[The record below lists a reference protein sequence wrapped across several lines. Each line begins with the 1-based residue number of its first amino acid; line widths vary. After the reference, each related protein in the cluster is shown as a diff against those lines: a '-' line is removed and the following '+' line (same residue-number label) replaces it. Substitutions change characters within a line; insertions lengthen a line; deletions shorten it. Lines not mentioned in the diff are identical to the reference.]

1 MVKLISFDEASRKSL
16 ERGVNILADVVRV
29 TLGPKGRN
37 VILEKKFGAPEIVN
51 DGATIAKEIEL
62 SNPMENTGAQLL
74 KEVAEKTGD
83 VAGDGTTTACLL
95 AQAMI
100 LEGLKNVT
108 AGANPINLRRGME
121 RAVQYLVQKIGEISQ
136 PVSGAMITQVA
147 TVSAGNDPEIGEMI
161 GQAMAKV
168 GNDGVI
174 TVEESKSLVTE
185 LEVVEGMELDRGYL
199 SPYLV
204 TDQERMVTEYE
215 YARLLITDKKISSVA
230 DLVPILEKVSR
241 AGQPLLIIAEDVDG
255 EALATL
261 VVNKMRGVLNVCAIK
276 APSFGDRRKAM
287 LEDIAILTNGQ
298 LISEDIGLK
307 LDQVQLEMLGSA
319 RQVTVSKD
327 TTVIVAGQD
336 TQNHVQM
343 RVAQIRQQLA
353 ETDSDY
359 DKEKLQERIAKLA
372 GGVAVIKVGAATE
385 TELKDK
391 KLRIEDAL
399 HATRAA
405 VEEGIIPG
413 GGVTLVHLA
422 KQLPA
427 LAQSLTDPE
436 LQTGVD
442 IVTRALHYPLQ
453 QIATNSGVAGAI
465 VVEKVR
471 QLDLP
476 MGYNALTDTYED
488 MIAAGIIDP
497 AKVTRTALENA
508 ASVAGMFLTTEALV
522 VEKPEPKSAPTPG
535 AGGMGG
541 MPGMGGMGGMPGM
554 GGMGMM

>member
-1 MVKLISFDEASRKSL
+1 MVKLVSFDEAARQSL
-16 ERGVNILADVVRV
+16 ERGVNALADVVRV

-62 SNPMENTGAQLL
+62 SDPMENTGAQLL
-74 KEVAEKTGD
+74 KEVAEKTAD
-83 VAGDGTTTACLL
+83 VSGDGTTTACLL

-108 AGANPINLRRGME
+108 AGTNPINLRRGME
-121 RAVQYLVQKIGEISQ
+121 CAVHHLVHRIKEISQ
-136 PVSGAMITQVA
+136 PVSGAMVSQVA
-147 TVSAGNDPEIGEMI
+147 TISAGNDPDVGDMI

-174 TVEESKSLVTE
+174 TVEESKSLQTE
-185 LEVVEGMELDRGYL
+185 LEVVEGMEIDRGYI

-204 TDQERMVTEYE
+204 TDQENMVAEYE
-215 YARLLITDKKISSVA
+215 NVRLLITDKKISSIA
-230 DLVPILEKVSR
+230 DLIPILEKISR
-241 AGQPLLIIAEDVDG
+241 TGQPLLIIAEDVEG

-298 LISEDIGLK
+298 FVSEDIGLK
-307 LDQVQLEMLGSA
+307 LDQVQPQMLGTA
-319 RQVTVSKD
+319 RRVTVSKD
-327 TTVIVAGQD
+327 KTVIVAGQD
-336 TQNHVQM
+336 TQAQVRM

-353 ETDSDY
+353 ETDSEY

-413 GGVTLVHLA
+413 GGATLVHLA
-422 KQLPA
+422 KELPA
-427 LAQSLTDPE
+427 LAQSLDDPE
-436 LQTGVD
+436 MRTGVD
-442 IVTRALHYPLQ
+442 IVARALNYPLH
-453 QIATNSGVAGAI
+453 QIATNSGVTGAI

-476 MGYNALTDTYED
+476 MGYNAMTDSYED
-488 MIAAGIIDP
+488 LIQAGIIDP

-522 VEKPEPKSAPTPG
+522 VAKPEPKPAPAPG
-535 AGGMGG
+535 GG
-541 MPGMGGMGGMPGM
+541 GM

>member
-16 ERGVNILADVVRV
+16 EQGVNTLADVVRV

-136 PVSGAMITQVA
+136 PVSGTMVTQVA
-147 TVSAGNDPEIGEMI
+147 TVSAGNDPEVGDMI
-161 GQAMAKV
+161 GQAMRQV
-168 GNDGVI
+168 GKDGVI
-174 TVEESKSLVTE
+174 TVEESKSLQTE

-204 TDQERMVTEYE
+204 TDQERMVSEYD
-215 YARLLITDKKISSVA
+215 YARILVTDKKISSIA

-298 LISEDIGLK
+298 FISEDIGLK
-307 LDQVQLEMLGSA
+307 LDQVQLEMLGTA

-327 TTVIVAGQD
+327 KTVIVAAQD
-336 TQNHVQM
+336 THAQVQM
-343 RVAQIRQQLA
+343 RVTQIRQQLA
-353 ETDSDY
+353 ETDSEY

-385 TELKDK
+385 TELKEK

-413 GGVTLVHLA
+413 GGATLVHLA

-427 LAQSLTDPE
+427 LAQSLNDPE
-436 LQTGVD
+436 MQTGVD
-442 IVTRALHYPLQ
+442 IITRALHYPLQ
-453 QIATNSGVAGAI
+453 QIATNGGVAGAI

-488 MIAAGIIDP
+488 LIAAGIIDP

-522 VEKPEPKSAPTPG
+522 VEKPEPKPAPAPG
-535 AGGMGG
+535 AG
-541 MPGMGGMGGMPGM
+541 GMGGMGGMPGM

>member
-1 MVKLISFDEASRKSL
+1 MVKLICFDEASRKAL
-16 ERGVNILADVVRV
+16 ERGVNTLADAVRV

-108 AGANPINLRRGME
+108 AGANPISLRRGME
-121 RAVQYLVQKIGEISQ
+121 RAVHHLVERIGAISQ
-136 PVSGAMITQVA
+136 PVTGDMVTQVA
-147 TVSAGNDPEIGEMI
+147 TLSAGNDPEVGEMI

-168 GNDGVI
+168 GKDGVI
-174 TVEESKSLVTE
+174 TVEESKSLQTE
-185 LEVVEGMELDRGYL
+185 LEVVEGMEIDRGYL

-204 TDQERMVTEYE
+204 TDQERMVAEYE
-215 YARLLITDKKISSVA
+215 NVRLLITDRKISTIN

-241 AGQPLLIIAEDVDG
+241 AGQPLLIVAEDVEG

-298 LISEDIGLK
+298 FISEDIGLQ
-307 LDQVQLEMLGSA
+307 LDRVQVEMLGTA
-319 RQVTVSKD
+319 RRVTVSKD
-327 TTVIVAGQD
+327 KTVIVAGQD
-336 TQNHVQM
+336 TQTQVQN
-343 RVAQIRQQLA
+343 RIAQIRQQLA
-353 ETDSDY
+353 ETDSEY
-359 DKEKLQERIAKLA
+359 DREKLQERIAKLA

-413 GGVTLVHLA
+413 GGAALVHLA
-422 KQLPA
+422 KELLP
-427 LAQSLTDPE
+427 LAQTYDDLE
-436 LQTGVD
+436 MRTGVD
-442 IVTRALHYPLQ
+442 IVARALNYPLQ
-453 QIATNSGVAGAI
+453 QIATNSGVTGAI

-476 MGYNALTDTYED
+476 MGYNAVTDRYED
-488 MIAAGIIDP
+488 LIAAGIIDP

-508 ASVAGMFLTTEALV
+508 ASVASMFLTTEALV
-522 VEKPEPKSAPTPG
+522 VEKPEPKPAPAPG
-535 AGGMGG
+535 GGG
-541 MPGMGGMGGMPGM
+541 GM

>member
-1 MVKLISFDEASRKSL
+1 MVKLISFDEASRKAL
-16 ERGVNILADVVRV
+16 ERGVNTLADAVRV
-29 TLGPKGRN
+29 TLGPRGRN

-51 DGATIAKEIEL
+51 DGATIAKEIAL

-108 AGANPINLRRGME
+108 AGANPMSLRRGME
-121 RAVQYLVQKIGEISQ
+121 RAVQYLVQKIAEISQ
-136 PVSGAMITQVA
+136 PVSGSMITQVA
-147 TVSAGNDPEIGEMI
+147 TISAGNDPEVGDMI
-161 GQAMAKV
+161 GQAMSKV
-168 GNDGVI
+168 GKDGVI

-185 LEVVEGMELDRGYL
+185 LEVVEGMEIDRGYI

-204 TDQERMVTEYE
+204 TDQERMVAEYE
-215 YARLLITDKKISSVA
+215 YTRLLITDKKISSVA

-298 LISEDIGLK
+298 FISEDIGLK
-307 LDQVQLEMLGSA
+307 LDQVQLDMLGSA
-319 RQVTVSKD
+319 RRVTVSKD
-327 TTVIVAGQD
+327 KTVIVAGQD
-336 TQNHVQM
+336 TQTQVQQ
-343 RVAQIRQQLA
+343 RIAQIRQQLA
-353 ETDSDY
+353 ETDSEY
-359 DKEKLQERIAKLA
+359 DREKLQERIAKLA

-385 TELKDK
+385 TELKEK

-405 VEEGIIPG
+405 VDEGIIPG
-413 GGVTLVHLA
+413 GGATLVHLA
-422 KQLPA
+422 KQLA
-427 LAQSLTDPE
+427 TLAQSMSDPE
-436 LQTGVD
+436 MRTGVE
-442 IVTRALHYPLQ
+442 IVSRALSYPLQ
-453 QIATNSGVAGAI
+453 QIATNSGVTGAI

-471 QLDLP
+471 QMDLP

-488 MIAAGIIDP
+488 LIAAGIIDP

-522 VEKPEPKSAPTPG
+522 VEKPEPKPAPNPS

-541 MPGMGGMGGMPGM
+541 MM
-554 GGMGMM
+554 

>member
-16 ERGVNILADVVRV
+16 EQGVNTLADAVRV

-37 VILEKKFGAPEIVN
+37 VILEKKFGAPEIVK
-51 DGATIAKEIEL
+51 DGDTIAKEIEL

-100 LEGLKNVT
+100 VEGLKNVA

-121 RAVQYLVQKIGEISQ
+121 RAVQSLVQKIGEISQ
-136 PVSGAMITQVA
+136 PVSGTMVTQVA
-147 TVSAGNDPEIGEMI
+147 TVSAGNDPVVGDMI

-168 GNDGVI
+168 GKDGVI
-174 TVEESKSLVTE
+174 TVEESKSLQTE

-204 TDQERMVTEYE
+204 TDQERMVAEYDH
-215 YARLLITDKKISSVA
+215 ARILVTDKKISSVA

-276 APSFGDRRKAM
+276 APSFGDRRKAI

-298 LISEDIGLK
+298 FISEDIGLK

-319 RQVTVSKD
+319 RQVKVSKD
-327 TTVIVAGQD
+327 KTVIVAAQD
-336 TQNHVQM
+336 THAQVQT
-343 RVAQIRQQLA
+343 RIAQIRQQLA
-353 ETDSDY
+353 ETDSEY

-385 TELKDK
+385 TELKEK

-413 GGVTLVHLA
+413 GGATLVHLA

-427 LAQSLTDPE
+427 LAQSLPDPDM
-436 LQTGVD
+436 QTGVD
-442 IVTRALHYPLQ
+442 IITRALHYPLQ
-453 QIATNSGVAGAI
+453 QIATNAGVAGAI

-488 MIAAGIIDP
+488 LIAAGIIDP

-522 VEKPEPKSAPTPG
+522 VEKPEPKPAPAPG
-535 AGGMGG
+535 AGGKGG
-541 MPGMGGMGGMPGM
+541 MD
-554 GGMGMM
+554 GMGMM

>member
-1 MVKLISFDEASRKSL
+1 MVKLISFDEASRKAL
-16 ERGVNILADVVRV
+16 ERGVNTLADAVRV
-29 TLGPKGRN
+29 TLGPRGRN

-108 AGANPINLRRGME
+108 AGANPISLRRGME
-121 RAVQYLVQKIGEISQ
+121 RAVQYLVQKIAEISQ
-136 PVSGAMITQVA
+136 PVSGSMITQVA
-147 TVSAGNDPEIGEMI
+147 TISAGNDPEVGDMI
-161 GQAMAKV
+161 GQAMSKV
-168 GNDGVI
+168 GKDGVI

-185 LEVVEGMELDRGYL
+185 LEVVEGMEIDRGYV

-204 TDQERMVTEYE
+204 TDQERMVAEYE
-215 YARLLITDKKISSVA
+215 YVRLLITDKKISSVA

-298 LISEDIGLK
+298 FISEDIGLK
-307 LDQVQLEMLGSA
+307 LDQVQLDMLGSA
-319 RQVTVSKD
+319 RRVTVSKD
-327 TTVIVAGQD
+327 KTVIVAGQD
-336 TQNHVQM
+336 TQTQVQQ
-343 RVAQIRQQLA
+343 RIAQIRQQLA
-353 ETDSDY
+353 ETDSEY
-359 DKEKLQERIAKLA
+359 DREKLQERIAKLA

-385 TELKDK
+385 TELKEK

-405 VEEGIIPG
+405 VDEGIIPG
-413 GGVTLVHLA
+413 GGATLVHLA
-422 KQLPA
+422 KQLA
-427 LAQSLTDPE
+427 TLAQSFGDPE
-436 LQTGVD
+436 MRTGVE
-442 IVTRALHYPLQ
+442 IVSRALSYPLQ
-453 QIATNSGVAGAI
+453 QIANNSGVTGAI

-471 QLDLP
+471 QMDLP

-488 MIAAGIIDP
+488 LIAAGIIDP

-522 VEKPEPKSAPTPG
+522 VEKPEPKPTPAPG

-541 MPGMGGMGGMPGM
+541 MM
-554 GGMGMM
+554 

>member
-1 MVKLISFDEASRKSL
+1 MVKLISFDEASRKAL
-16 ERGVNILADVVRV
+16 ERGVNTLADAVRV
-29 TLGPKGRN
+29 TLGPRGRN

-108 AGANPINLRRGME
+108 AGANPISLRRGME
-121 RAVQYLVQKIGEISQ
+121 RAVQYLVEKIAEISQ

-147 TVSAGNDPEIGEMI
+147 TISAGNDPEVGDMI

-185 LEVVEGMELDRGYL
+185 LEVVEGMELDRGYV

-204 TDQERMVTEYE
+204 TDQERMVAEYE
-215 YARLLITDKKISSVA
+215 YVRLLITDKKISSVA
-230 DLVPILEKVSR
+230 DIVPILEKVSR

-298 LISEDIGLK
+298 FISEDIGLK
-307 LDQVQLEMLGSA
+307 LDQVQLDMLGSA
-319 RQVTVSKD
+319 RRITVSKD
-327 TTVIVAGQD
+327 KTVIVAAQD
-336 TQNHVQM
+336 TQPQVQK
-343 RVAQIRQQLA
+343 RIAQIRQQLA
-353 ETDSDY
+353 ETDSEY
-359 DKEKLQERIAKLA
+359 DREKLQERIAKLA

-385 TELKDK
+385 TELKEK

-405 VEEGIIPG
+405 VDEGIIPG
-413 GGVTLVHLA
+413 GGTTLVHLA
-422 KQLPA
+422 KQLA
-427 LAQSLTDPE
+427 TLAQSMSDPE
-436 LQTGVD
+436 MRTGVD
-442 IVTRALHYPLQ
+442 IITRALSYPLQ
-453 QIATNSGVAGAI
+453 QIATNSGVTGAI

-488 MIAAGIIDP
+488 LIAAGIIDP

-522 VEKPEPKSAPTPG
+522 VEKPEPKPAPNPG

-541 MPGMGGMGGMPGM
+541 M
-554 GGMGMM
+554 GMM

>member
-1 MVKLISFDEASRKSL
+1 MVKLINFDEASRKCL
-16 ERGVNILADVVRV
+16 ERGVNAVADAVRV
-29 TLGPKGRN
+29 TLGPRGRN
-37 VILEKKFGAPEIVN
+37 VVLEKKFGAPEIVN

-74 KEVAEKTGD
+74 KEVAEKTAD

-108 AGANPINLRRGME
+108 AGTNPVNLRRGME
-121 RAVQYLVQKIGEISQ
+121 HAVHYLVQKIKEVSQ
-136 PVSGAMITQVA
+136 PVSGDMITQVA
-147 TVSAGNDPEIGEMI
+147 TLSAGNDATVGEMI

-168 GNDGVI
+168 GKDGVI
-174 TVEESKSLVTE
+174 TVEESKSLQTE
-185 LEVVEGMELDRGYL
+185 LEVVEGMEIDRGYI

-204 TDQERMVTEYE
+204 TDQERMVAEYE
-215 YARLLITDKKISSVA
+215 SVRLLITDKKISAVA
-230 DLVPILEKVSR
+230 DLVPILEKMSR
-241 AGQPLLIIAEDVDG
+241 VGQPLLIIAEDVEG

-298 LISEDIGLK
+298 FVSEDMGFK
-307 LDQVQLEMLGSA
+307 LDQVQLDMLGTA
-319 RQVTVSKD
+319 RRVTVSKD
-327 TTVIVAGQD
+327 KTVIVAGQD
-336 TQNHVQM
+336 TQTQVQ
-343 RVAQIRQQLA
+343 RRIAQIRQQLA
-353 ETDSDY
+353 ETDSEY

-413 GGVTLVHLA
+413 GGATLLHLS

-427 LAQSLTDPE
+427 LAQSLSDPE
-436 LQTGVD
+436 MQIGVD
-442 IVTRALHYPLQ
+442 IVARALAYPLK
-453 QIATNSGVAGAI
+453 QIATNSGATGAI

-471 QLDLP
+471 QMDLP

-488 MIAAGIIDP
+488 LIAAGIIDP

-508 ASVAGMFLTTEALV
+508 ASVASMFLTTEALV
-522 VEKPEPKSAPTPG
+522 VEKPEPKPAPKPG
-535 AGGMGG
+535 GGMDE
-541 MPGMGGMGGMPGM
+541 
-554 GGMGMM
+554 

>member
-1 MVKLISFDEASRKSL
+1 MVKLICFDEASRKAL
-16 ERGVNILADVVRV
+16 ERGVNTLADAVRV

-108 AGANPINLRRGME
+108 AGANPISLRRGME
-121 RAVQYLVQKIGEISQ
+121 RAVHHLVERIGAISQ
-136 PVSGAMITQVA
+136 PVTGDMVTQVA
-147 TVSAGNDPEIGEMI
+147 TLSAGNDPEVGEMI

-168 GNDGVI
+168 GKDGVI
-174 TVEESKSLVTE
+174 TVEESKSLQTE
-185 LEVVEGMELDRGYL
+185 LEVVEGMEIDRGYL

-204 TDQERMVTEYE
+204 TDQERMVAEYE
-215 YARLLITDKKISSVA
+215 NVRLLITDRKISTIN

-241 AGQPLLIIAEDVDG
+241 AGQPLLIVAEDVEG

-287 LEDIAILTNGQ
+287 LEDMAILTNGQ
-298 LISEDIGLK
+298 FISEDIGLQ
-307 LDQVQLEMLGSA
+307 LDRVQVEMLGTA
-319 RQVTVSKD
+319 RRVTVSKD
-327 TTVIVAGQD
+327 KTVIVAGQD
-336 TQNHVQM
+336 TQTQVQN
-343 RVAQIRQQLA
+343 RIAQIRQQLA
-353 ETDSDY
+353 ETDSEY
-359 DKEKLQERIAKLA
+359 DREKLQERIAKLA

-413 GGVTLVHLA
+413 GGAALVHLA
-422 KQLPA
+422 KELLP
-427 LAQSLTDPE
+427 LAQTYDDLE
-436 LQTGVD
+436 MRTGVD
-442 IVTRALHYPLQ
+442 IVARALNYPLQ
-453 QIATNSGVAGAI
+453 QIATNSGVTGAI

-476 MGYNALTDTYED
+476 MGYNAVTDRYED
-488 MIAAGIIDP
+488 LIAAGIIDP

-508 ASVAGMFLTTEALV
+508 ASVASMFLTTEALV
-522 VEKPEPKSAPTPG
+522 VEKPEPKPAPAPG
-535 AGGMGG
+535 GGG
-541 MPGMGGMGGMPGM
+541 GM